1 MYRVSKTLISK
12 KRYPELHAYF
22 NGYALLARNLYNA
35 ALFRLRQTFT
45 MKGKDRLSAN
55 EQQVLDEIRLTMEV
69 KKLRKPGRYLT
80 YSFLEKMMRA
90 AGNPDFFAGLPMQS
104 AQEVL
109 KAAIRSM
116 KSWKE
121 ACQGYRADP
130 SAYLGKPKMPKYK
143 KPGIPVSLTYTNQDC
158 IIYHRADGTSYLKL
172 PKTSLTM
179 EVRNIPDCWTAN

>member
-90 AGNPDFFAGLPMQS
+90 AGNPDFFAVRTGSLKSSHPFHEELEGSLPG
-104 AQEVL
+104 V
-109 KAAIRSM
+109 
-116 KSWKE
+116 
-121 ACQGYRADP
+121 
-130 SAYLGKPKMPKYK
+130 
-143 KPGIPVSLTYTNQDC
+143 PG
-158 IIYHRADGTSYLKL
+158 
-172 PKTSLTM
+172 
-179 EVRNIPDCWTAN
+179 